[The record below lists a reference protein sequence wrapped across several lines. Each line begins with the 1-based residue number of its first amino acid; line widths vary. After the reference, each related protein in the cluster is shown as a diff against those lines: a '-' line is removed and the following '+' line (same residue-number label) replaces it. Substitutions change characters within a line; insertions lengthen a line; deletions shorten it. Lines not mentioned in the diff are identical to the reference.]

1 MNDEKKKNKTSVY
14 LADAKGGFYMYD
26 ITDKLEISH
35 AIYDLEETIF
45 YLQNR
50 IQEEKQK
57 DQPRN
62 DVLGKLRYRL
72 ERIHEQY
79 CELHLKKYE

>member
-1 MNDEKKKNKTSVY
+1 
-14 LADAKGGFYMYD
+14 MYD

-35 AIYDLEETIF
+35 AMYDLEETIF